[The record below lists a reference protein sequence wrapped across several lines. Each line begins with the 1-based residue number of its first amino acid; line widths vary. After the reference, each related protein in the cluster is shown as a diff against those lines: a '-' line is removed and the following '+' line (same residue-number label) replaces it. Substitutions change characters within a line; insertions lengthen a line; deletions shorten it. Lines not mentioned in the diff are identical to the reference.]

1 MAKTDE
7 RVSVLAYEKKL
18 VLSDG
23 YFYGTTWDAKDS
35 KAEKIPVVEKSVRG
49 TISNRLPDTTV
60 DDPVKMHAEVRK
72 ANLQTVD
79 TASLKPDQDTLKVTF
94 TMKVLSGVQYPVA
107 CNNEKRYNDFVTMAE
122 SYIQDTG
129 CSELGKRYAFNLANG
144 RFLWKNRVG
153 AEKLQVK
160 VTLVDDKNQGASR
173 QWIFDPYQYS
183 LDNFDDTD
191 SSVDGLGQI
200 IAEALAGKGD
210 YIVLNVEGYALM
222 GFGQEVYP
230 SQELIPDK
238 DKEKDKESADK
249 KSRKSKILYQS
260 FGTAAMH
267 SQKLGNA
274 IRTIDT
280 WYPAY
285 GEDWKRPISVE
296 TYGTVS
302 TMGRAFRGNEKNFYT
317 LFDAWSNQKNISD
330 EEKDYVMA
338 VLIRGGV
345 FGDNKE

>member
-18 VLSDG
+18 VFSDG

-49 TISNRLPDTTV
+49 TISNRLPDKTV

-94 TMKVLSGVQYPVA
+94 TLKVLSGVQYPVA

-122 SYIQDTG
+122 SYIQDTE

-183 LDNFDDTD
+183 LDNFDATD

-200 IAEALAGKGD
+200 IAEALAGKRD

-238 DKEKDKESADK
+238 DKEKDKGSADK

>member
-129 CSELGKRYAFNLANG
+129 CSELGKRYAVNLANG

-160 VTLVDDKNQGASR
+160 VTLVDNKNQGASR

-200 IAEALAGKGD
+200 IAEALAGKRD
-210 YIVLNVEGYALM
+210 YIVLDVEGYALM

>member
-1 MAKTDE
+1 MAKTNE

-35 KAEKIPVVEKSVRG
+35 KAEKIPVVEKAVRG

-60 DDPVKMHAEVRK
+60 NDPAKMHAEVNK
-72 ANLQTVD
+72 PNLQTVD
-79 TASLKPDQDTLKVTF
+79 TTSLKPDQDTLKVTF
-94 TMKVLSGVQYPVA
+94 TLKVLSGVQYPVA
-107 CNNEKRYNDFVTMAE
+107 CNNEKRYDDFVTMAK
-122 SYIQDTG
+122 SYIQETG
-129 CSELGKRYAFNLANG
+129 CSELGKRYALNLANG

-183 LDNFDDTD
+183 LENFDNTD
-191 SSVDGLGQI
+191 SSVDDLGQI
-200 IAEALAGKGD
+200 IAEALAGKRD

-222 GFGQEVYP
+222 GLGQEVYP

-238 DKEKDKESADK
+238 DKESADK
-249 KSRKSKILYQS
+249 KNRKSKILYQS
-260 FGTAAMH
+260 YGTAAMH

-285 GEDWKRPISVE
+285 GEDWNRPISVE

-302 TMGRAFRGNEKNFYT
+302 TMGRAFRSNNKKDFYT
-317 LFDAWSNQKNISD
+317 LFDDWSNKKNISD

-338 VLIRGGV
+338 VMIRGGV
-345 FGDNKE
+345 FGDSKE

>member
-1 MAKTDE
+1 MAKTNE

-35 KAEKIPVVEKSVRG
+35 KTEKIPVVEKAVRG

-60 DDPVKMHAEVRK
+60 NDPAKMHAEVNTP
-72 ANLQTVD
+72 NLQTVD

-94 TMKVLSGVQYPVA
+94 TLKVLSGVQYPVA
-107 CNNEKRYNDFVTMAE
+107 CNNEKRYDDFVMMAK
-122 SYIQDTG
+122 SYIDKTG
-129 CSELGKRYAFNLANG
+129 CSELGKRYALNLANG

-183 LDNFDDTD
+183 LENFDATD
-191 SSVDGLGQI
+191 SSVVELGQI
-200 IAEALAGKGD
+200 IAEALAGKRD
-210 YIVLNVEGYALM
+210 YIILNVEGYALM
-222 GFGQEVYP
+222 GLGQEVYP

-238 DKEKDKESADK
+238 DKGSADK
-249 KSRKSKILYQS
+249 KNRKSKILYQS
-260 FGTAAMH
+260 YSTAAMH

-285 GEDWKRPISVE
+285 GEDWNRPISVE

-302 TMGRAFRGNEKNFYT
+302 TMGRAFRGNNKKDFYT
-317 LFDAWSNQKNISD
+317 LFDDWSNGKNISD
-330 EEKDYVMA
+330 EEKNYVIA

-345 FGDNKE
+345 FGDSKE